1 MEKQNLA
8 FEYEVYE
15 SIANLE
21 AADNELLNH
30 AREATGLAYAP
41 YSNFLVGAAARL
53 MNGEIVVGSNQENA
67 AFPAG
72 ICAERVLLSTL
83 SSLYPDTAIESMAI
97 SYKSEKHPGNHPIAP
112 CGICRQSLSEFE
124 NRMQKPIR
132 LILGGKNG
140 RVFIIPAAGNLLPL
154 AVTSSELK

>member
-15 SIANLE
+15 SIADLE

-53 MNGEIVVGSNQENA
+53 MNSEIVVGSNQENA

-83 SSLYPDTAIESMAI
+83 SSLYPNTAIESMAI

-140 RVFIIPAAGNLLPL
+140 KVFIIPAAGNLLPL
-154 AVTSSELK
+154 AFTSSELK

>member
-1 MEKQNLA
+1 MEKQNLNL
-8 FEYEVYE
+8 EYEVYE
-15 SIANLE
+15 SIDDLE
-21 AADNELLNH
+21 AGDKALLNH

-53 MNGEIVVGSNQENA
+53 VNGELVLGSNQENA

-72 ICAERVLLSTL
+72 ICAERVLLSSL
-83 SSLYPDTAIESMAI
+83 SSLYPETAIESMAI

-124 NRMQKPIR
+124 NRVQRPIR
-132 LILGGKNG
+132 LILGGMNG
-140 RVFIIPAAGNLLPL
+140 KVFIIPGAGMLLPL
-154 AVTSSELK
+154 AFTSNELK

>member
-15 SIANLE
+15 SIADLE

-30 AREATGLAYAP
+30 AREATDLAYAP

-72 ICAERVLLSTL
+72 ICA
-83 SSLYPDTAIESMAI
+83 
-97 SYKSEKHPGNHPIAP
+97 
-112 CGICRQSLSEFE
+112 
-124 NRMQKPIR
+124 
-132 LILGGKNG
+132 
-140 RVFIIPAAGNLLPL
+140 
-154 AVTSSELK
+154 